1 MYVTTPGIQNGGC
14 ICAWNKS
21 MEIVYLFIALF
32 ATTVGTLS
40 GFGGGVIIKP
50 TLDVLGDY
58 NVFVIGVLSS
68 ATVLSMSL
76 VSTTRRFID
85 GLKVDKILL
94 LLAVGGIIGGLVGK
108 QFFALSL
115 DHVSPARLTTIQAV
129 ILIAL
134 LQLALFKNR
143 LPHFQVTNRFWV
155 LVSGFLLGMVSTY
168 LGIGGGPF
176 NVAVLCMLFSMN
188 IKEAAAGS
196 IFIILFSQLAN
207 LISIA
212 VTGGF
217 GGYDYSMLWCMIPA
231 SVAGGLIGSWLR
243 KRISH
248 KTADTLFN
256 VIVLGI
262 LLLNVYNILVRNI

>member
-1 MYVTTPGIQNGGC
+1 MAFI
-14 ICAWNKS
+14 
-21 MEIVYLFIALF
+21 YLIIALF
-32 ATTVGTLS
+32 ATTIGTLS

-50 TLDVLGDY
+50 SLDALGDY

-68 ATVLSMSL
+68 STVLSMSI

-85 GLKVDKILL
+85 GLKVDKILVL
-94 LLAVGGIIGGLVGK
+94 LSVGGIIGGLAGK
-108 QFFALSL
+108 QLFWLSL
-115 DHVSPARLTTIQAV
+115 QHISPDRLTTIQAV

-134 LQLALFKNR
+134 LPLALFKNK
-143 LPHFQVTNRFWV
+143 LPHFQIMNLFWV
-155 LVSGFLLGMVSTY
+155 MVTGFLLGMVSTY

-176 NVAVLCMLFSMN
+176 NVAVLCMFFAMD

-196 IFIILFSQLAN
+196 IFIILFSQLSN
-207 LISIA
+207 LVSIA

-217 GGYDYSMLWCMIPA
+217 GSYDYSILLYMIPA
-231 SVAGGLIGSWLR
+231 SIAGGLIGSWLSN
-243 KRISH
+243 KISH
-248 KTADTLFN
+248 RTADALFN

>member
-1 MYVTTPGIQNGGC
+1 MG
-14 ICAWNKS
+14 
-21 MEIVYLFIALF
+21 IVYLIIALF

-50 TLDVLGDY
+50 TLDALGDY

-68 ATVLSMSL
+68 ATVLSMSM
-76 VSTTRRFID
+76 VSTTRRVID
-85 GLKVDKILL
+85 GLKVDKILV
-94 LLAVGGIIGGLVGK
+94 LLAVGGIVGGLAGK
-108 QFFALSL
+108 QLFALSL
-115 DHVSPARLTTIQAV
+115 DHISPERLTTIQAV

-143 LPHFQVTNRFWV
+143 LPHFQVTNRFLI

-176 NVAVLCMLFSMN
+176 NVAVLYMFFAMD

-196 IFIILFSQLAN
+196 IFIILFSQLSN

-212 VTGGF
+212 VAGGF
-217 GGYDYSMLWCMIPA
+217 GVYDYSILWYMLPA
-231 SVAGGLIGSWLR
+231 SIAGGLIGSWLR
-243 KRISH
+243 KRVSH
-248 KTADTLFN
+248 KTADVLFN